1 MIDDGDDMNDQLLH
15 DLEIHLGKRFSY
27 AYGKFILQNQ
37 IP

>member
-1 MIDDGDDMNDQLLH
+1 MNDQLLH

-27 AYGKFILQNQ
+27 DYEKFMLQNKSQ